1 MGKIKSKDKM
11 TKNKHKEITMETDV
25 LILGA
30 GAAGCLA
37 AVGAR
42 EKGAKVLIVDK
53 GSVISCG
60 CTGAGQDH
68 FGAQLNTG
76 PDWDTDEAATH
87 YYSSPGWGVSKPLVE
102 KSFSKEVY
110 AMVKRLEGWG
120 VQFFKKPDGS
130 YYRAPGLGQPEWFLM
145 MKNGVDLKKIL
156 AKGVLDAGAQ
166 EEEQIVITKL
176 LNHNGRVAGA
186 LGFHRRSGA
195 FYLFRAK
202 STVLA
207 LGAHQSRWST
217 NSTRMPYNIWQYPWN
232 TGSQVV
238 LPYEMGAKVKNVEL
252 SVTTTLPKGFGTPGV
267 NAFAG
272 MGAYFLNAKGERFM
286 KKYHPLGERAPRG
299 ALIWAEIQELGE
311 GKGPMF
317 LDCRHLPKKD
327 LEHLV
332 KNLLPVDKHTFNDW
346 LEQRNLD
353 LKKELLEVEIGEFS
367 GGGNLHVDMNMESVN
382 VKGLFGLP
390 FSGMLSTAMTGGLV
404 AGREAAGSASKM
416 DGMSEIDTDQ
426 VTRGKEQTFLPF
438 QVADGHSPKAFEEK
452 IRQVMAYYMGN
463 KRSVKGMNMALRSLE
478 LLEKHVHELKAGNNH
493 ELMQAHETR
502 HLLTYCQMMIRAVL
516 MRKGMKGFYTVVD
529 YPPKMDKDLRTKY
542 VLLWQENGVPIMTH
556 EPIG

>member
-1 MGKIKSKDKM
+1 MS
-11 TKNKHKEITMETDV
+11 KNKNKQITTETDV

-37 AVGAR
+37 AIGAR
-42 EKGAKVLIVDK
+42 EKGAKVLVVDK

-76 PDWDTDEAATH
+76 PDWDTDEAATR
-87 YYSSPGWGVSKPLVE
+87 YYSSPGWGVSKALVE
-102 KSFSKEVY
+102 KSFTKEVY
-110 AMVKRLEGWG
+110 PVVKRLEEWG

-156 AKGVLDAGAQ
+156 AKSVVDAGAQ
-166 EEEQIVITKL
+166 QVEQIVVTRL
-176 LNHNGRVAGA
+176 LKSNGRVAGA
-186 LGFHRRSGA
+186 LGFNRRSGA
-195 FYLFRAK
+195 SHLFRAK
-202 STVLA
+202 SIVLA

-238 LPYEMGAKVKNVEL
+238 LPYEIGAKVKNVEL

-272 MGAYFLNAKGERFM
+272 MGAHFLNAKGERFM
-286 KKYHPLGERAPRG
+286 RKYHPLGERAPRG
-299 ALIWAEIQELGE
+299 ALIWAEIQEVGE
-311 GKGPMF
+311 GKGPLF
-317 LDCRHLPKKD
+317 LDCRHLPKKE

-346 LEQRNLD
+346 LDQRNVD
-353 LKKELLEVEIGEFS
+353 LKKALLEVEIGEFS

-404 AGREAAGSASKM
+404 AGREAAASASKM
-416 DGMSEIDTDQ
+416 HGLPEIDLDQ
-426 VTRGKEQTFLPF
+426 VSRGKQKSELPLK
-438 QVADGHSPKAFEEK
+438 VTDGYDPKAFEAK
-452 IRQVMAYYMGN
+452 IRQVMEYYMGN
-463 KRSVKGMNMALRSLE
+463 KRSVKGMNMALSSLE
-478 LLEKHVHELKAGNNH
+478 VLEKHTDEIKASNDH
-493 ELMQAHETR
+493 ELMQANEVK
-502 HLLTYCQMMIRAVL
+502 HLLKYCQLMIRAVL

-529 YPPKMDKDLRTKY
+529 HPPQMDKDLRTKY
-542 VLLWQENGVPIMTH
+542 VLLWQEEGVPIMTY
-556 EPIG
+556 EPIEK

>member
-1 MGKIKSKDKM
+1 MA
-11 TKNKHKEITMETDV
+11 KEEAKAITMETDV
-25 LILGA
+25 LVLGA

-37 AVGAR
+37 AIGAR

-76 PDWDTDEAATH
+76 PDWDTDEAATR
-87 YYSSPGWGVSKPLVE
+87 YYSSPGWGVSKSLVE
-102 KSFSKEVY
+102 KSFTKEVY
-110 AMVKRLEGWG
+110 SMVKRLGEWG
-120 VQFFKKPDGS
+120 VEFFKKPDGS

-156 AKGVLDAGAQ
+156 AKNVVDAGAQ
-166 EEEQIVITKL
+166 EVEQIVVTRL
-176 LNHNGRVAGA
+176 LKSNGRVAGA
-186 LGFHRRSGA
+186 LGFNRRSGA
-195 FYLFRAK
+195 SYLFRAK

-217 NSTRMPYNIWQYPWN
+217 NSTHMPYNIWQYPWN

-238 LPYEMGAKVKNVEL
+238 LPYEIGAKVKNVEL

-272 MGAYFLNAKGERFM
+272 MGARFLNAKGERFM
-286 KKYHPLGERAPRG
+286 RKYHPLGERAPRG
-299 ALIWAEIQELGE
+299 ALIWAEIQEVGE
-311 GKGPMF
+311 GKGPLF
-317 LDCRHLPKKD
+317 LDCRHLPKKE

-332 KNLLPVDKHTFNDW
+332 KNLLSVDKHTFNDW
-346 LEQRNLD
+346 LQQRGVN
-353 LKKELLEVEIGEFS
+353 LKKELLEVEIGEFC

-382 VKGLFGLP
+382 IKGLFGLP

-404 AGREAAGSASKM
+404 AGREAAASASKM
-416 DGMSEIDTDQ
+416 NGLPEIDMDQ
-426 VTRGKEQTFLPF
+426 VSRGKQQSVLPLK
-438 QVADGHSPKAFEEK
+438 VTDGYHPKEFEAK
-452 IRQVMAYYMGN
+452 IRPVMEYYMGN
-463 KRSVKGMNMALRSLE
+463 KRSVKGMNMALSSLE
-478 LLEKHVHELKAGNNH
+478 TLEKHTDEIKASNDH
-493 ELMQAHETR
+493 ELMQANEVK
-502 HLLTYCQMMIRAVL
+502 HLLKYCQLMIRAVL

-529 YPPKMDKDLRTKY
+529 YPPKMDKELRTKY
-542 VLLWQENGVPIMTH
+542 VLLWQEEGVPIMTY
-556 EPIG
+556 EPIT

>member
-1 MGKIKSKDKM
+1 MAKKE
-11 TKNKHKEITMETDV
+11 TKQITMETDV
-25 LILGA
+25 LVLGA

-37 AVGAR
+37 AIGAR
-42 EKGAKVLIVDK
+42 EKGVSVLIVDK

-76 PDWDTDEAATH
+76 PDWDTDEAATR
-87 YYSSPGWGVSKPLVE
+87 YYSSPGWWVSSALVE
-102 KSFSKEVY
+102 KSFTKEVY
-110 AMVKRLEGWG
+110 PMVKRLEDWG

-145 MKNGVDLKKIL
+145 MQNGVDLKKIL
-156 AKGVLDAGAQ
+156 AKSVRDAGAQ
-166 EEEQIVITKL
+166 EVEQIVVTRL
-176 LNHNGRVAGA
+176 LKANGRVAGA
-186 LGFHRRSGA
+186 MGFNRRSGA

-272 MGAYFLNAKGERFM
+272 MGAHFLNAKGERFM
-286 KKYHPLGERAPRG
+286 RKYHPLGERAPRG

-311 GKGPMF
+311 GKGPLF
-317 LDCRHLPKKD
+317 LDCRHLPKKE

-346 LEQRNLD
+346 LDQRNVN
-353 LKKELLEVEIGEFS
+353 LKKGLLEVEIGEFS

-404 AGREAAGSASKM
+404 AGREAAASTSKRN
-416 DGMSEIDTDQ
+416 GLPEIDMDQ
-426 VTRGKEQTFLPF
+426 VTRGKQLTFLPF
-438 QVADGHSPKAFEEK
+438 KVADGYPPKAYEDK

-463 KRSVKGMNMALRSLE
+463 KRSVKGMNMALISLE
-478 LLEKHVHELKAGNNH
+478 VLEKHIHELKAGNTH
-493 ELMQAHETR
+493 ELMQASETK
-502 HLLTYCQMMIRAVL
+502 HLLTYCQLMIRAVL

-529 YPPKMDKDLRTKY
+529 YPPKMDRELRTKY
-542 VLLWQENGVPIMTH
+542 VLLWQEDGVPIMTY
-556 EPIG
+556 EPIEE

>member
-1 MGKIKSKDKM
+1 MAKAEA
-11 TKNKHKEITMETDV
+11 KEITMDTDV

-53 GSVISCG
+53 GSIISCG

-76 PDWDTDEAATH
+76 PDWDTDEAATR
-87 YYSSPGWGVSKPLVE
+87 YYSSPGWGVSKSLVE

-110 AMVKRLEGWG
+110 SMVQRLEEWG

-156 AKGVLDAGAQ
+156 AKSVLDAGAQ
-166 EEEQIVITKL
+166 EVEQIVITRL
-176 LNHNGRVAGA
+176 LKSNGRAGGA
-186 LGFHRRSGA
+186 LGFNRRSGA
-195 FYLFRAK
+195 SYLFRAK
-202 STVLA
+202 SIVLA

-238 LPYEMGAKVKNVEL
+238 LPYEIGAKVKNVEL

-272 MGAYFLNAKGERFM
+272 MGAHFLNAKGERFM
-286 KKYHPLGERAPRG
+286 RKYHQLGERAPRG
-299 ALIWAEIQELGE
+299 ALIWAEIQEVGE
-311 GKGPMF
+311 GKGPLF
-317 LDCRHLPKKD
+317 LDCRHLPRKE

-346 LEQRNLD
+346 LDQRNVD

-367 GGGNLHVDMNMESVN
+367 GGGNLHVGMNMESVN

-404 AGREAAGSASKM
+404 AGREAAASASKM
-416 DGMSEIDTDQ
+416 NGLPKVDVDLVSRGRQQSMLPLK
-426 VTRGKEQTFLPF
+426 VT
-438 QVADGHSPKAFEEK
+438 DGHHPKEFEAK
-452 IRQVMAYYMGN
+452 IRQVMEYYMGN
-463 KRSVKGMNMALRSLE
+463 KRSVKGMNMALSSLE
-478 LLEKHVHELKAGNNH
+478 VLEKHTDEIKASNDH
-493 ELMQAHETR
+493 ELMQAHEVK
-502 HLLTYCQMMIRAVL
+502 HLLKYCQLMIRAVL

-529 YPPKMDKDLRTKY
+529 YPPQMDKDLRTKY
-542 VLLWQENGVPIMTH
+542 VLLWQEGGVPIMTY
-556 EPIG
+556 EPID